1 MKIDRP
7 FGRPALRHL
16 APAMVFAVA
25 WSIGTSLVAQEVPP
39 PAVAVVD
46 SAETLGVHTVRR
58 GDTLWGLAAR
68 FLRNPLRW
76 PSIYETNTDV
86 VEDPHWIYPGER
98 LRIPGAID
106 YVADGVRVERAED
119 LFRNLDDRSGRFP
132 ETSIFRNPPGRG
144 SGLSLLSVDAGPP
157 QPVIT
162 ADDFH
167 RAPLLV
173 ARGSLGPEGETSRV
187 LEENPLQLNLPSSAR
202 QYSEVVVALRG
213 LEASVGDTLK
223 AVRWERREEPYGVVV
238 LPVAMLRVTHRWADS
253 ARAEVIRLLADY
265 RVGDAV
271 VAPDAYELDP
281 SARSVES
288 ADDISG
294 RAISFAT
301 PQTLLGPGEAVF
313 LDLGSVD
320 GVHVGDEFA
329 VFSRHE
335 REALVSAEEDA
346 LVIVRVAHVTERT
359 STAYVVRVRDPGTRP
374 GDPIRRLR
382 RMADYVSP
390 ATE

>member
-1 MKIDRP
+1 MKNDRR
-7 FGRPALRHL
+7 FGPGALRSL
-16 APAMVFAVA
+16 GPAAVFATV
-25 WSIGTSLVAQEVPP
+25 SLFGTALSAQEAPEP
-39 PAVAVVD
+39 DGAAVDPV
-46 SAETLGVHTVRR
+46 ETVGIHTVRR

-76 PSIYETNTDV
+76 PSIYETNTEV

-98 LRIPGAID
+98 LRIPGAVS
-106 YVADGVRVERAED
+106 YVADGVRVERADD
-119 LFRNLDDRSGRFP
+119 LFRNLDDRSGRYP
-132 ETSIFRNPPGRG
+132 ESSIFRSPRNSG
-144 SGLSLLSVDAGPP
+144 SGLSFLSVDAGPP

-173 ARGSLGPEGETSRV
+173 APGALGPEGETVRV
-187 LEENPLQLNLPSSAR
+187 LEENPLELNLPSSAR
-202 QYSEVVVALRG
+202 QYGQVIVALGG
-213 LEASVGDTLK
+213 LDASVGDTLK

-238 LPVAMLRVTHRWADS
+238 LPVAMLLVNHVWGDS
-253 ARAEVIRLLADY
+253 ARAEVVRLLADY
-265 RVGDAV
+265 RVGDEV
-271 VAPDAYELDP
+271 VAPDAYQLDP
-281 SARSVES
+281 AARPVES
-288 ADDISG
+288 EADISG
-294 RAISFAT
+294 QVIAFAV

-313 LDLGSVD
+313 LDLGSAD
-320 GVHVGDEFA
+320 GVQVGDEFA

-346 LVIVRVAHVTERT
+346 LVIVRVAHATEST

-382 RMADYVSP
+382 RIADYVP
-390 ATE
+390 PETE